1 MNIHYEKEQESFK
14 KSLQCNGEKTLAGLS
29 IGADTIYVSFS
40 QSLFSERALL
50 ANEFVANS
58 GRTL

>member
-1 MNIHYEKEQESFK
+1 MNIHYGKEQESFK

-29 IGADTIYVSFS
+29 IDADTIYVSFS

-50 ANEFVANS
+50 AN
-58 GRTL
+58 